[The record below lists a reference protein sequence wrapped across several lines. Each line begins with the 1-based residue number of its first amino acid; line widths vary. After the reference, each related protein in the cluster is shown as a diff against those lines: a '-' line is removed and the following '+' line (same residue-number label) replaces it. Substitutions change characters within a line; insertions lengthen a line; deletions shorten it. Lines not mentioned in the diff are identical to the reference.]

1 MSEPPKRPLR
11 YLDWTVEAVAT
22 AAFIV
27 MFGATIL
34 QVVVRYVLFI
44 PIPWTEELAR
54 ILFSW
59 SMLLGIAVAIRT
71 RENIRVE
78 ALLARFGPRG
88 RRVVEL
94 LFGLVILL
102 LLLSLA
108 RGTITMLRVT
118 WESYMISL
126 DWLRTGYLYAG
137 QLVAIILMIVYLLGD
152 IAATTR
158 DLVGRWS
165 GRAEGAES

>member
-1 MSEPPKRPLR
+1 MFEQPKRPLR

-54 ILFSW
+54 ILFTW

-78 ALLARFGPRG
+78 ALLRRLGVRG
-88 RRVVEL
+88 RALVEL
-94 LFGLVILL
+94 LFGLIILL

-108 RGTITMLRVT
+108 RGTTTMLRVT
-118 WESYMISL
+118 WDSYMIAL
-126 DWLRTGYLYAG
+126 DWVRTGYLYAG
-137 QLVAIILMIVYLLGD
+137 QLVAIVLMIFYLLGD
-152 IAATTR
+152 MTVTACG
-158 DLVGRWS
+158 LVDRRGGPR
-165 GRAEGAES
+165 EGAES